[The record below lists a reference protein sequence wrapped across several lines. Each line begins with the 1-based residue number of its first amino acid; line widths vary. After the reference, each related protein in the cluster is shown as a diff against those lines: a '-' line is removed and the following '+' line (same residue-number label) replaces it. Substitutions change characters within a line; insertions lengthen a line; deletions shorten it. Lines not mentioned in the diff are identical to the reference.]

1 MKSGATK
8 WVVGCRSKFLWVY
21 IIDIFFFQF
30 PLLRTI
36 ASRIVEVFLLFSVGN
51 HSSSLHHDPEV
62 DEEVHEKC
70 VQDVGVAG
78 AGRRLTS
85 TRYQYQH
92 VMEQTVWSDVHEMLY

>member
-1 MKSGATK
+1 MKNGATIC
-8 WVVGCRSKFLWVY
+8 VVRCRLKFLWAY
-21 IIDIFFFQF
+21 IVDVLFFQF

-62 DEEVHEKC
+62 DEEVREKC
-70 VQDVGVAG
+70 VQDVGVAA

-92 VMEQTVWSDVHEMLY
+92 VMERTVWSDVCEMLY

>member
-1 MKSGATK
+1 M
-8 WVVGCRSKFLWVY
+8 WILGCRLKFLCTY
-21 IIDIFFFQF
+21 IIHIFFFQF
-30 PLLRTI
+30 PLLKTI

-62 DEEVHEKC
+62 DEVGENS
-70 VQDVGVAG
+70 VQDVGVAA

-92 VMEQTVWSDVHEMLY
+92 LME

>member
-1 MKSGATK
+1 MKNGATI
-8 WVVGCRSKFLWVY
+8 WVVRCRLKFLWAY
-21 IIDIFFFQF
+21 IVDVLFFQF

-62 DEEVHEKC
+62 DEEVREKC
-70 VQDVGVAG
+70 VQDVGVAA

-92 VMEQTVWSDVHEMLY
+92 VMERTVWSDVCEMLY